1 MAPRE
6 AEFRLSL
13 KVYIE
18 DTDAGGIVYY
28 VNYLKFMERARTDYM
43 LSLGFGKRDIF
54 ERDHMFVVHRVE
66 VDYHLPATLDDELQV
81 SARPVAVG
89 RAYIDFEQRV
99 YRGQEVLCEG
109 LVRAVCIEKGSRK
122 PAAMPKEIYAV
133 LPKLK

>member
-1 MAPRE
+1 MEQRQD
-6 AEFRLSL
+6 EFRLSL

-54 ERDHMFVVHRVE
+54 EQEHMFVVHRVE
-66 VDYHLPATLDDELQV
+66 VDYHQPAKLDDVLQV
-81 SARPVAVG
+81 SAKPVVIG
-89 RAYIDFEQRV
+89 RAYIDFQQRV
-99 YRGQEVLCEG
+99 YRGDEVLCEG
-109 LVRAVCIEKGSRK
+109 VVRAVCIKREGMK
-122 PAAMPKEIYAV
+122 PAPIPKAIFNT